1 MKILNDF
8 LKYLIAPFSI
18 GIYVSLAVS
27 FVSWQYY
34 LHKNHED
41 FSELSQTNQL
51 LSTIDQKSIDFRLL
65 ARGPRPG
72 SKDVALLT
80 VDEKAV
86 ATVGRWPWPRE
97 VIGQAYANAL
107 NHGAKV
113 VALDTVFSEDSV
125 QAGREIFNSVSN
137 SSEISPSLRQKFEI
151 ELAKRDSDS
160 LFADVIRQN
169 QSKIVVGTFFESE
182 EKIQST
188 PAHIDRCLGLL
199 FDRTRASTI
208 WRDDDIWTIEKEQEG
223 EERPLIPDLLV
234 QIYNQQFDTI
244 EESIRSD
251 NPEPKNAQEFLEIN
265 NKILGAQQNYCF
277 NFLDPESDELFTVI
291 SDAWPQ
297 IKEQEELEF
306 ASYQEWIDYFLDRS
320 RQLSM
325 SVASDW
331 VMNID
336 QISDSAVH
344 TAFFNALQDHDG
356 SIRRA
361 RLLIRSSDFFMPA
374 LALKAFSVARNM
386 NPELEVE
393 YEPSTGRKVVKSLT
407 FSNSETEKSGLNP
420 LPVDRFGNLII
431 NYAGPQKMFPYISMA
446 DMLTD
451 SETMPIEQRQLDKET
466 GKWVEKKITVNK
478 NEFLKDK
485 ILLFGATA
493 TAIYDLRVTPFDENF
508 PGAETHVNI
517 VDNLVRNDFLFVSR
531 DEEQRMPIFLLCLG
545 IVLSLLLTQ
554 LGAVSGLLLTASLAT
569 ATITVDQI
577 YFFQN
582 GMVLAIMFPIFLI
595 GSVYVSL
602 TFYKYFTEERGKKE
616 LKQTFQKYVSPA
628 VVDEILSDPEN
639 IELGGKK
646 MNMTVFF
653 SDVRG
658 FTTISEQLDPRALSD
673 LLNFYLTPMTELVF
687 KNKGTLDKY
696 MGDAVMAFF
705 GAPISYKDHA
715 KHGCRCALQSL
726 EKLSE
731 LQLELEKRNLPL
743 IDIGIGLNTGEM
755 SVGNMGSETVRSYT
769 VMGDAVNLGSR
780 LEGINKQYGTRIIIS
795 EFTYADVKDDFV
807 CREIDLVRV
816 KGKVEP
822 VKIYELVGE
831 GSVPKEKADLVK
843 KFAEGYA
850 LYHSMKFSEAIDTF
864 NQALSIEP
872 DDECSKL
879 YIKRSEDFIASPP
892 PEDWDGVFVMTSK

>member
-1 MKILNDF
+1 MKTLSELF
-8 LKYLIAPFSI
+8 KYLISPFAI
-18 GIYVSLAVS
+18 GIYVTLVIA
-27 FVSWQYY
+27 FISWQYY
-34 LHKNHED
+34 IHHNNED
-41 FSELSQTNQL
+41 FTELSQINQL
-51 LSTIDQKSIDFRLL
+51 LSTVDQKSIDFRIL

-72 SKDVALLT
+72 SEGVALLT

-97 VIGQAYANAL
+97 VIGQAYANAIE
-107 NHGAKV
+107 HGAKV
-113 VALDTVFSEDSV
+113 VALDAVFSEDSV
-125 QAGREIFNSVSN
+125 QSGREVFNTVVSKHEL
-137 SSEISPSLRQKFEI
+137 SSELRQTFEE

-160 LFADVIRQN
+160 LFAGVIEKFQD
-169 QSKIVVGTFFESE
+169 KIVVGTFFESE

-188 PAHIDRCLGLL
+188 PAHIDRCLGMI
-199 FDRTRASTI
+199 FDRKPASKI
-208 WRDDDIWTIEKEQEG
+208 WRDDDIWTIVKEQEG
-223 EERPLIPDLLV
+223 EETPLIPDILV
-234 QIYNQQFDTI
+234 QIYNQQLDTI
-244 EESIRSD
+244 EESIRAD
-251 NPEPKNAQEFLEIN
+251 NPEPKNAQDFLELN
-265 NKILGAQQNYCF
+265 TKVEQAQMNYCYS
-277 NFLDPESDELFTVI
+277 FLDAKTDELYGVI

-297 IKEQEELEF
+297 IQEQEDLQF
-306 ASYQEWIDYFLDRS
+306 SSYQEWIDSFLARTK
-320 RQLSM
+320 QLSM
-325 SVASDW
+325 SVASNW
-331 VMNID
+331 VMNIESV
-336 QISDSAVH
+336 SDAAVH

-374 LALKAFSVARNM
+374 LALKAFSVAKNM
-386 NPELEVE
+386 NPELEIE
-393 YEPSTGRKVVKSLT
+393 FEPSTGRKVVKSLT

-431 NYAGPQKMFPYISMA
+431 NYAGPQKMFPYVSMA
-446 DMLTD
+446 DMLTQ
-451 SETMPIEQRQLDKET
+451 SETMPIEQRNYDKDS
-466 GKWVEKKITVNK
+466 GRWLVKKIIVK
-478 NEFLKDK
+478 KSEFLKDK
-485 ILLFGATA
+485 ILIFGATA

-531 DEEQRMPIFLLCLG
+531 QEERRMPLFLIGLG
-545 IVLSLLLTQ
+545 IVLSLLLAQ
-554 LGAVSGLLLTASLAT
+554 LGAVSGLLLTVALT
-569 ATITVDQI
+569 AGTIFIDQV

-582 GMVLAIMFPIFLI
+582 GMVLAIMFPVFLI

-646 MNMTVFF
+646 MHMTVFF

-687 KNKGTLDKY
+687 KNRGTLDKY

-726 EKLSE
+726 EKLAE
-731 LQLELEKRNLPL
+731 LKIELEKKNLPL

-795 EFTYADVKDDFV
+795 EFTYAEVKDDFV

-831 GSVPKEKADLVK
+831 GEVPKEKTDLVS
-843 KFAEGYA
+843 KFAEGYS
-850 LYHSMKFSEAIDTF
+850 LYHQRKFSEAISTF
-864 NQALSIEP
+864 NDALAIEP
-872 DDECSKL
+872 NDACSKL
-879 YIKRSEDFIASPP
+879 YIKRSEEFIASPP